1 MLQSNLLAELLF
13 VYLIILNIKESIKRI
28 NFLVYMIGY
37 G

>member
-13 VYLIILNIKESIKRI
+13 VYLIILNFKESIKLI